1 MATKRIAVD
10 FDGTIAKTRFPV
22 IVEPIPESRYLK
34 KWQKQGHKIILWT
47 SRTGKHQSDAIDWC
61 YKELGLLFDEVAE
74 GKKPNVDYFIDDKF
88 PFSIHMQWEHLNNIL
103 GGK

>member
-1 MATKRIAVD
+1 MSKRIAVD

-34 KWQKQGHKIILWT
+34 KWQKKGHVLILWT
-47 SRTGKHQSDAIDWC
+47 SRRGQDLFNAIDWC
-61 YKELGLLFDEVAE
+61 EKELGLVFDYIAD
-74 GKKPNVDYFIDDKF
+74 GHKPDVDYFIDDKF
-88 PFSIHMQWEHLNNIL
+88 PCPVEYQWMQLNYLL